1 MQSHALAALA
11 LLPLTA
17 AIFALP
23 RGWRLH
29 RVMGWT
35 WVPGMAGV
43 AQSSFAIQ
51 DSRLIGPFSPIQGL
65 SLVTLGMLVPGLRAA
80 RRQRH
85 VAHRKTMPGL
95 TWGALIGA
103 GLFTLLPARVM
114 FQVLT
119 GG

>member
-43 AQSSFAIQ
+43 ALSSFAIQ
-51 DSRLIGPFSPIQGL
+51 DIRLIGPFSPIHGL

-85 VAHRKTMPGL
+85 VAHRKTMTGL

>member
-1 MQSHALAALA
+1 
-11 LLPLTA
+11 
-17 AIFALP
+17 
-23 RGWRLH
+23 
-29 RVMGWT
+29 
-35 WVPGMAGV
+35 
-43 AQSSFAIQ
+43 
-51 DSRLIGPFSPIQGL
+51 
-65 SLVTLGMLVPGLRAA
+65 VPGLRAA